1 MQKSYGQKLK
11 ILYVAR
17 ILMEKTDE
25 YHSITTKDLIAEL
38 GKWDIQ
44 AERKSIYDDIAALQD
59 FGMDI
64 IVIREKPGGYYLA
77 SRQFELPELKL
88 LVDAVQSAK
97 FVTTK
102 KTRELIGKLEHL
114 TSKAEAK
121 QLQRQVVVAERNKT
135 QNENIYYNVDQL
147 YNAMAAGVQISFQY
161 FEWSLKKEM
170 ILRKDGAKYMV
181 SPWLLMWEDEN
192 YYLIAFDAQAGI
204 MKHYRVDKMIH
215 IQLEQQQR
223 EGEQEAE
230 KLDAAQFS
238 KRTFGMFAGEEK
250 TVVLK
255 GLNNMAGVVLDRFG
269 TGVSMRPLNQEYFQ
283 LRTNVAVSNQFF
295 GWLAGL
301 DGQIQI
307 LSPEEVKN
315 KYVEYLKHLIDGYA

>member
-147 YNAMAAGVQISFQY
+147 YNAMAAGLQISFQY